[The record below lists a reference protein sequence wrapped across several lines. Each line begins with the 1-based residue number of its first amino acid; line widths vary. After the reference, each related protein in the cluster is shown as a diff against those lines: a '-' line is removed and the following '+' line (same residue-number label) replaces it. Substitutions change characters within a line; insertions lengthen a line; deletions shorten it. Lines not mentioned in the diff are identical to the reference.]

1 VQILDATARGDVRR
15 ARSVPLLDELDRW
28 VDDMHPRLLP
38 KAPLRQA
45 TQYAQNQRDFVRRT
59 FDDGR
64 FEIDNGRTERRIR
77 PFAVGR
83 RGFLFTGSR
92 RGGERLAIAYT
103 LVDNCIL
110 LGLDPQ
116 PYLQDVLTKL
126 ASGWPMRRLSE
137 LTPHRWMAEHLPE
150 KQKTEPPERA

>member
-1 VQILDATARGDVRR
+1 VRR
-15 ARSVPLLDELDRW
+15 A
-28 VDDMHPRLLP
+28 
-38 KAPLRQA
+38 
-45 TQYAQNQRDFVRRT
+45 

-92 RGGERLAIAYT
+92 RGGEHLAVAYT

-116 PYLQDVLTKL
+116 PDLEDVLIKL
-126 ASGWPMRRLSE
+126 ACGWPMRRLSE
-137 LTPHRWMAEHLPE
+137 LTPHRWMAEHLSE
-150 KQKTEPPERA
+150 KQKAEHSTRA